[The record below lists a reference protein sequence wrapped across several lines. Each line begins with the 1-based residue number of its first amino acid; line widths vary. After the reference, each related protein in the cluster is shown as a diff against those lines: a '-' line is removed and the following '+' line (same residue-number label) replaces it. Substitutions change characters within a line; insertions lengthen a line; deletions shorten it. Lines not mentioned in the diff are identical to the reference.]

1 MNAYDDLYEELE
13 NIHSTLSGTG
23 LLTMESCHLPRFLEI
38 INGSQFYITLH
49 DVEFYR
55 PLCINEPMRQFYGF
69 EGQVLQGM
77 DYFYY
82 LKTIHTSTYHALIES
97 ISFFRKDTP
106 GYLDL
111 KYKLL
116 DATGEWRKTIGTSKT
131 IIRNERHR
139 PKIAI
144 TVMKETKEHLDS
156 SVYENFMSLTE
167 REQEIVSLLV
177 LGSTKKEIAHHLNI
191 SFGTVVTHV
200 KNVYKKLRIKK
211 LTELTQIVEL
221 FTMK

>member
-1 MNAYDDLYEELE
+1 MDMYEELYAE
-13 NIHSTLSGTG
+13 LDSVYSSLSDSE
-23 LLTMESCHLPRFLEI
+23 LLTVDSCQNSPFLDI
-38 INGSQFYITLH
+38 INRSPYYITVH

-69 EGQVLQGM
+69 EGQVMKGM

-191 SFGTVVTHV
+191 SFGTVVSHV

>member
-1 MNAYDDLYEELE
+1 MDMYEELYAE
-13 NIHSTLSGTG
+13 LDSVYSSLSDSE
-23 LLTMESCHLPRFLEI
+23 LLTVDSCQNSPFLDI
-38 INGSQFYITLH
+38 INRSPYYITVH

-69 EGQVLQGM
+69 EGQVMKGM

-131 IIRNERHR
+131 IIRNERDR
-139 PKIAI
+139 PKVAI
-144 TVMKETKEHLDS
+144 TVMKDTKEHLDS